1 MNIHYH
7 DLPVADVSSSPRTSA
22 AGNFYATTQKNKT
35 HLSQQHLPS
44 KSQTRAATT
53 HTVPKPRIVQSRKA
67 RTTTH
72 TLRKQRIVQSRK
84 ARTTTTHTLR
94 KPRIVQS
101 RKARTTTTH
110 TLRKQRI
117 VQSRKARTT
126 ARDAS
131 AGSSEQGGMSVR
143 LPVSALVLMQC
154 KSRKRE

>member
-1 MNIHYH
+1 MEKGIWYTQVKLHCKMNIHYH

-22 AGNFYATTQKNKT
+22 AGNFYTTTQKNKT

-44 KSQTRAATT
+44 KSQTMAATT

-67 RTTTH
+67 RTT
-72 TLRKQRIVQSRK
+72 
-84 ARTTTTHTLR
+84 
-94 KPRIVQS
+94 P
-101 RKARTTTTH
+101 H